1 MFCSYWKFQEILRRD
16 VFNLVM
22 KHLNGKYY
30 LGYAGIPL
38 RFYRAWTGWKTV
50 WIHINVTTTL

>member
-1 MFCSYWKFQEILRRD
+1 MFCSYWKFQEILRLD
-16 VFNLVM
+16 VFHHVM

-38 RFYRAWTGWKTV
+38 GFRGAGTGWKTV
-50 WIHINVTTTL
+50 WIHIKVTTML

>member
-1 MFCSYWKFQEILRRD
+1 MKQIDKGMFCSYWKFQEILRRD
-16 VFNLVM
+16 VFHPVM

-38 RFYRAWTGWKTV
+38 EFLGAWTG
-50 WIHINVTTTL
+50 